1 MQIIDSL
8 GPLWGEIKGGVE
20 MAMPLL
26 MKAAMIYLGIRFALV
41 ISSVIV
47 RLGIINSVPPQEM
60 QPLHPMENELAE
72 DIEIENGPPGGQAA
86 LPERTP
92 DS

>member
-1 MQIIDSL
+1 ML
-8 GPLWGEIKGGVE
+8 GELKGGVE
-20 MAMPLL
+20 IAMPLL

-47 RLGIINSVPPQEM
+47 RLGVINSEPPPEM
-60 QPLHPMENELAE
+60 QPIDPAEAQLADDDETENRPR
-72 DIEIENGPPGGQAA
+72 DGRAA
-86 LPERTP
+86 LPERTS